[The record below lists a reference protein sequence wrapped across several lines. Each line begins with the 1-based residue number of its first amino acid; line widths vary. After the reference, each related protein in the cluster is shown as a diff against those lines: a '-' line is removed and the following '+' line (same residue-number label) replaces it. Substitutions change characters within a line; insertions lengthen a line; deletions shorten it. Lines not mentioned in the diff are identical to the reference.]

1 MKLIPYV
8 LAVALVLAGGKLTS
22 LTYAAGSGDSD
33 SYSSSPSIT
42 ASFRKAKKAIAD
54 ERYEEAYE
62 LLSREV
68 KVDADNADIHNLLG
82 YSARK
87 MGRLEES
94 EAHYFKALS
103 LNPKHKG
110 ALEYMGELY
119 LTLNRP
125 DDARKLLEQ
134 LEKICWLGCDE
145 EDDLREAIA
154 RWEAANG

>member
-1 MKLIPYV
+1 MTAPRKGKPMPLKLIPYV

-22 LTYAAGSGDSD
+22 LTYAAGSGDREAGSGDRD

-125 DDARKLLEQ
+125 DDARKLLER
-134 LEKICWLGCDE
+134 CD
-145 EDDLREAIA
+145 A
-154 RWEAANG
+154 RFR